1 MLSLQG
7 LHSQPSPWLLKSPTG
22 FLKKKPIYQA
32 LPKDKKSRLGLK
44 KNNRKF
50 QDRFYL
56 GINAYWLSF
65 LVNILRG
72 QSCCQCLSTHTLK
85 PQREALGF
93 TFKSEH
99 MVLFSF

>member
-44 KNNRKF
+44 KKTTGNSKTDF
-50 QDRFYL
+50 T
-56 GINAYWLSF
+56 
-65 LVNILRG
+65 LV
-72 QSCCQCLSTHTLK
+72 
-85 PQREALGF
+85 
-93 TFKSEH
+93 
-99 MVLFSF
+99 

>member
-44 KNNRKF
+44 KKQQEIPR
-50 QDRFYL
+50 Q
-56 GINAYWLSF
+56 
-65 LVNILRG
+65 ILPWYK
-72 QSCCQCLSTHTLK
+72 CLL
-85 PQREALGF
+85 ALFFGEY
-93 TFKSEH
+93 T
-99 MVLFSF
+99 